1 MNMAGKRVGGSFY
14 VQASA
19 ISNGRSLITPKE
31 KERYHKAARVLS
43 QHLSFLGLYP
53 GAIICIEKDKVRFL
67 RMNLQIAHP
76 HVLNSIVVYNNGKT
90 RKGSLN
96 KQIYHRMN
104 TILDPSD
111 PSYRF
116 HCKVTEYEE
125 NIGALGPFKIGGK
138 SPSGHLSVWKKQL
151 ESKGIH
157 YDLLMLEIEAIR

>member
-19 ISNGRSLITPKE
+19 IEHGRSLITPKE
-31 KERYHKAARVLS
+31 KERYHKATT
-43 QHLSFLGLYP
+43 FLCQGQFFIGLNP

-67 RMNLQIAHP
+67 QMNQRLAHP
-76 HVLNSIVVYNNGKT
+76 HIMNSIVVYNNGKT

-116 HCKVTEYEE
+116 HCRVAEFEE
-125 NIGALGPFKIGGK
+125 SIGALGPFKIGGK

-157 YDLLMLEIEAIR
+157 YDLLMLEIEVIR